1 MNPFENQNSK
11 LSKFSIFEYLKDH
24 IKLQILATTNPG
36 QPTRLN
42 EVKNDSYQL
51 VKLRNIVS
59 DLNKL
64 LNGGGR
70 P

>member
-1 MNPFENQNSK
+1 M
-11 LSKFSIFEYLKDH
+11 
-24 IKLQILATTNPG
+24 ATTNPG